1 MDDEGNDGGV
11 LAILTDKNKGAII
24 PTLWSPLYVITGGIM
39 REIDC
44 EECGSTNISWVEIR
58 WTDFTVMQKKYQ
70 DVPYCVD
77 CFDKVAEATPFNKII
92 TDEVEKVIEGEIDNQ
107 INQSKGV

>member
-1 MDDEGNDGGV
+1 
-11 LAILTDKNKGAII
+11 
-24 PTLWSPLYVITGGIM
+24 M

-77 CFDKVAEATPFNKII
+77 CFDKVAEATHFNKII
-92 TDEVEKVIEGEIDNQ
+92 TDEVENFIEGEIDNQ